1 MKKGNKDQSSKPPV
15 VGVGW
20 YTEIQWDKLQAVA
33 VDPKILEESY
43 EEWVDV
49 FIKGCALLENAG
61 ISTVKIA
68 IDVDELV
75 RWCRQEGLAVDADAR
90 SRFVTEKLREIEKA

>member
-1 MKKGNKDQSSKPPV
+1 MRKGDNDQSSKPPV

-49 FIKGCALLENAG
+49 FIKGCSLLEKAG
-61 ISTVKIA
+61 IRTVKIA

-75 RWCRQEGLAVDADAR
+75 GWCKHKGLAVDADAR
-90 SRFVTEKLREIEKA
+90 SRFVTEKLRETQKT